1 MKKSF
6 KALNIKCAG
15 CANTVMQSLKEEF
28 GEVEVDLEQE
38 PRVVTLEIKDEEH
51 EKLFRKKMRGLGYPM
66 DDEILGTFRATG
78 LKAKSFVSCAVGKMN
93 QE

>member
-6 KALNIKCAG
+6 NALNIKCGG
-15 CANTVMQSLKEEF
+15 CANTVKESLKKDF

-38 PRVVTLEIKDEEH
+38 PRVVTVEIKDEEA
-51 EKLFRKKMRGLGYPM
+51 EKLFRKTMRGLGYPM
-66 DDEILGTFRATG
+66 DDEDLGAFTSTG

-93 QE
+93 Q